1 MKDFLKKVFFFD
13 HPAQGVFAGFTLLLA
28 AIWIVPALI
37 FIKGDFPRFTVFNQI
52 CLAGLLIAVIFVLI
66 VWIRFYFCHPQPKK
80 VPWNA
85 PGRLVLY
92 AVGLLSVLLSG
103 WIFLYF
109 LRSGGSEEFSL
120 AGAAVLVF
128 LIWVLWV
135 PLFLF
140 PGNWKIILV
149 RGVCLSAS
157 IGCILF
163 AANILRVLLSEY
175 LFLINLADDYFPA
188 EFTNYA
194 LLYPAAFGSVLLW
207 ILSYLLTARMYAELA
222 QIPIRKIFC
231 RATVTILCL
240 WAGVYLI
247 SLGMAYAARSRT
259 DRTMAELEKHF
270 GQKLSLDALYAAYS
284 RNRLVDEKFWQ
295 QVKSCIEQVYPE
307 KAISLEEWIADVPD
321 GFYPEST
328 LRQFRP
334 VFERSEARKKLA
346 QMMNRRLPAKKWT
359 ILSGGDPTCLA
370 FFELNWCRTVCRW
383 ELWKVRFALADGKL
397 PDAYAAMERMKRVT
411 DYLGNRTCSLL
422 TTLVMVSC
430 ERYRM
435 RGFEL
440 LLASGKVPDEVLNRW
455 KAELEQDEKAVP
467 GIHFDTVYAEA
478 VFLANWTNS
487 LAYGRTP
494 PPKTDDSPR
503 NSDFHLPGKKSP
515 GIYGLR
521 YLYPPL
527 WYYCTLDCS
536 HMMRLFKVR
545 NFGDIV
551 FKKEMPGFLCHHLLP
566 PTQSAELKIAV
577 LTAWYHAMQALIGV
591 ELEKRRTG
599 KYPDALKNPPIDP
612 FTGKTMIYRKGM
624 LTLNDPV
631 WIGGTEKFDSK
642 AKRQVPGVEIVS
654 AGPNRKNDIGARLIF
669 KKATA
674 IDGPDGRDGPD
685 GQKRGKQSGERNAK

>member
-13 HPAQGVFAGFTLLLA
+13 RPAQGAFAGFTLLLTA
-28 AIWIVPALI
+28 FWIVPSLVLLR
-37 FIKGDFPRFTVFNQI
+37 GDFPLNVIPFRATVFTVG
-52 CLAGLLIAVIFVLI
+52 GLIGILLVWLYALT
-66 VWIRFYFCHPQPKK
+66 VWIRFYFCRPQPEK

-85 PGRLVLY
+85 PGRLALY
-92 AVGLLSVLLSG
+92 AAGLLSVLVSG
-103 WIFLYF
+103 WVFLYF
-109 LRSGGSEEFSL
+109 LRSGNSEELSL
-120 AGAAVLVF
+120 AGAVVLVF
-128 LIWVLWV
+128 LILVLWV

-157 IGCILF
+157 IGCILV

-194 LLYPAAFGSVLLW
+194 LLYPTAFGSVFLW
-207 ILSYLLTARMYAELA
+207 VLTYLLTARMYAGLA
-222 QIPIRKIFC
+222 QIPVRKIFS
-231 RATVTILCL
+231 RTTVTVLCL

-247 SLGMAYAARSRT
+247 SLGMAYAAHCRSEQ
-259 DRTMAELEKHF
+259 TMAELEKHF
-270 GQKLSLDALYAAYS
+270 GQKLSIDALYAAYC
-284 RNRLVDEKFWQ
+284 RNRPVDEKFWQ
-295 QVKSCIEQVYPE
+295 QVKSCIEQANPG
-307 KAISLEEWIADVPD
+307 KAITSDEWIADVPD
-321 GFYPEST
+321 GIYPEST
-328 LRQFRP
+328 IRQFRP

-346 QMMNRRLPAKKWT
+346 QMLNRRLPANKWT

-383 ELWKVRFALADGKL
+383 ELWRIRFALADGKL
-397 PDAYAAMERMKRVT
+397 PDACAAVDRMKLVT
-411 DYLGNRTCSLL
+411 DYLGNRTCSLI

-440 LLASGKVPDEVLNRW
+440 LLTSGKVPDEVLNRW

-478 VFLANWTNS
+478 VFLASWTNS
-487 LAYGRTP
+487 LACGRYTP
-494 PPKTDDSPR
+494 PVTDDYPPR
-503 NSDFHLPGKKSP
+503 SCDFHRPGKKNP

-536 HMMRLFKVR
+536 LMMSLFKVR

-551 FKKEMPGFLCHHLLP
+551 YKKGMPGFLCHHLLP
-566 PTQSAELKIAV
+566 PARFAEQKIAV
-577 LTAWYHAMQALIGV
+577 LTAWYRAMPALIGI

-599 KYPDALKNPPIDP
+599 KYPDRLENPPVDP
-612 FTGKTMIYRKGM
+612 FTGKPMLYRKGRI
-624 LTLNDPV
+624 TVNDPV
-631 WIGGTEKFDSK
+631 WLPERKRFDNK
-642 AKRQVPGVEIVS
+642 AVRQVEGVEIIS

-669 KKATA
+669 
-674 IDGPDGRDGPD
+674 R
-685 GQKRGKQSGERNAK
+685 QENAN